1 MAFRSLPRGQNLKT
15 RPPPFLQEQRQQR
28 RRHHLKL
35 SQFREGKGK
44 IIFFSLEMG
53 FTKKDVG
60 MISAIH
66 STYKQR
72 TKKVGIKLI
81 CIQEYHSDH
90 KTFLFMKVKNSRTI

>member
-1 MAFRSLPRGQNLKT
+1 MIALVSTRSLPRGQNLKT
-15 RPPPFLQEQRQQR
+15 RPPPCLQEQRQQR

-72 TKKVGIKLI
+72 SKKVGI
-81 CIQEYHSDH
+81 
-90 KTFLFMKVKNSRTI
+90 N